1 MSTVR
6 RLFGTAETR
15 RREQACWWFARLQE
29 PDLSLRLFKR
39 WKKWEANPDNRR
51 MFDEIVK
58 LGVRLRIARPLLSMP
73 VRTDDRDEGY
83 DGSVSVHAW
92 RQEQARRA
100 RVRQRLRHAAVA
112 VGLIAA
118 AVVAVVGLRW
128 IAPVEWRTLIGGS
141 RMVVLETGLAEHREV
156 LLTDGSK
163 ISLGAKTAITA
174 DITSDGRTVVLSR
187 GEALFHVA
195 HDPQRPFRVIAGGG
209 TITAVGTAFNVRRR
223 DDDHV
228 VVTVTE
234 GTVEVTPGRSLNETA
249 EPAQAVP
256 EIPVQRLSR
265 GQELT
270 YDVNG
275 RFDAPRPVDGDILSS
290 WREGQLRYRSELL
303 RNVIPDVNRY
313 SRRPLILGDRA
324 AGDLV
329 YSGTVFERD
338 VDEWIEGLERIYPEV
353 EVTVTD
359 GQHILIRTRPT
370 QALQQPQH

>member
-1 MSTVR
+1 VSTVR

-29 PDLSLRLFKR
+29 PDLSLRLLKR
-39 WKKWEANPDNRR
+39 WKKWESDPDNRR

-58 LGVRLRIARPLLSMP
+58 LGVRLRIARPLLSIP
-73 VRTDDRDEGY
+73 ITTDRDEGY

-92 RQEQARRA
+92 RQEQVQRTRA
-100 RVRQRLRHAAVA
+100 RQRLRHAAVA
-112 VGLIAA
+112 LGLIAA
-118 AVVAVVGLRW
+118 VVVAVVGLRW
-128 IAPVEWRTLIGGS
+128 MAPTEWRTLTGGA
-141 RMVVLETGLAEHREV
+141 RMFVVETGLAEHREV
-156 LLTDGSK
+156 VLNDGSK
-163 ISLGAKTAITA
+163 ISLGAKTAITS
-174 DITSDGRTVVLSR
+174 DITAERRTVVLSR

-195 HDPQRPFRVIAGGG
+195 RDPQRPFRVIAGGG

-234 GTVEVTPGRSLNETA
+234 GTVEVTPGRSLSETA
-249 EPAQAVP
+249 EPARAESEVAL
-256 EIPVQRLSR
+256 QRLTR

-270 YDVNG
+270 YDVQG
-275 RFDAPRPVDGDILSS
+275 RFDAPRFVDGDVLSS
-290 WREGQLRYRSELL
+290 WQNGQLRYRGELL

-313 SRRPLILGDRA
+313 SRRPLILGDKA

-353 EVTVTD
+353 EVSVTD

-370 QALQQPQH
+370 QADLQQQH